1 LGNRFLK
8 NNNGQSLYYFLI
20 FIIILIIS
28 WAMMLNIACLIRKRM
43 QMQNEADCLALSL
56 ATYKARVLNF
66 LAKTNYMIGAILS
79 LGTNPRIIQLSSYST
94 DKVGGWP
101 AIMTPK
107 FENPMSDLLHD
118 VVNIKRDIGI
128 KKVKQTV
135 ELLQKVQDISIQC
148 YLAYYYSVLIN
159 EKYNILLSPTK
170 PNKNLGLKRNSKGIK
185 YYSTKNY
192 CFYIDPTT
200 HFHFLI
206 RSKYKRSKYSWFVEG
221 NKFYDQKIRVILR
234 QKKIAKQPLFAKFLN
249 IHYPEIIVYSAA
261 SPYNVKGSMFPKK
274 EDFFT
279 GATKLTSTLVEASSA
294 MQFALMAKAL
304 AQPAAFPP
312 LASFVALAEVGLF
325 INYAE
330 SKRESIKLLQN
341 KDNPVDTYLSAKRG
355 GWAAHL
361 VPYNA
366 LRVDD

>member
-1 LGNRFLK
+1 MENKFLK
-8 NNNGQSLYYFLI
+8 NNSGQTLYYFLI

-43 QMQNEADCLALSL
+43 QMQNEADCIALSL

-66 LAKTNYMIGAILS
+66 LGKTNYMIGTILS

-101 AIMTPK
+101 AIMTLT

-118 VVNIKRDIGI
+118 TVNVKRNTGVEKIKQI
-128 KKVKQTV
+128 V
-135 ELLQKVQDISIQC
+135 ELLQKAQGISIKC
-148 YLAYYYSVLIN
+148 YLAYYYSTLIN
-159 EKYNILLSPTK
+159 QKYNVFLLPVN
-170 PNKNLGLKRNSKGIK
+170 PDKNLGLKRNSKGIQ
-185 YYSTKNY
+185 YYSTRNY

-200 HFHFLI
+200 HFHFLV
-206 RSKYKRSKYSWFVEG
+206 RSKYKKDKYSWLIEG
-221 NKFYDQKIRVILR
+221 SKFHDQKIKVILR
-234 QKKIAKQPLFAKFLN
+234 QTRTTKQPLFANFLN

-261 SPYNVKGSMFPKK
+261 SPYNIKGSMFPKK
-274 EDFFT
+274 EDCFT

-294 MQFALMAKAL
+294 MQLALMAKAL

-312 LASFVALAEVGLF
+312 AAPFVALAEAGLL

-330 SKRESIKLLQN
+330 SKRESLKLLQN
-341 KDNPVDTYLSAKRG
+341 KDNPIDAYLSAKNG
-355 GWAAHL
+355 GWAAHI
-361 VPYNA
+361 VPYNEVA
-366 LRVDD
+366 AAD